1 MTQWFEVGDLVESA
15 FHGCHAIVVDN
26 KVGWVNGEWRVDV
39 VDVDGPSIGKR
50 YTVMERAL
58 RLVEDEEER

>member
-1 MTQWFEVGDLVESA
+1 MTQQFEVGDLVENVGG
-15 FHGCHAIVVDN
+15 GCYAIVVDN

-39 VDVDGPSIGKR
+39 VYVDGPSPGER
-50 YTVMERAL
+50 YMVMERVL